1 MDFVSADKIQNF
13 LRLWFILKIKCMIKV
28 LDYIQEIKKNCR
40 LKAQVLRYIISLE
53 IIRYMINLRNKKHEF
68 Y

>member
-1 MDFVSADKIQNF
+1 MDFVSGDKIQNF
-13 LRLWFILKIKCMIKV
+13 LRLWFILKIKYMIKV

-40 LKAQVLRYIISLE
+40 LKAQVFRYIISLE
-53 IIRYMINLRNKKHEF
+53 FIRYMINLRNKKHEF